1 MSGAVPLTGHCL
13 GQELLALTARGRP
26 EQAHVDPA
34 GVLAHA
40 ASDRSDLSPGGDHQ
54 RRRALNDTLPR

>member
-1 MSGAVPLTGHCL
+1 MSGSVPLTGHCL
-13 GQELLALTARGRP
+13 GEELLALTACGCP

-34 GVLAHA
+34 SVLAHA
-40 ASDRSDLSPGGDHQ
+40 ALNRSELSPGRGHQ